1 MSAKAPIAPEFDSE
15 RPVDPPMIG
24 TETAAARPNTTAHAQ
39 QGADSEPRTERIDL
53 DRYVVLTDSPIGYV
67 EWVAP
72 VFVCYVGHPYRN
84 SEEIAQT
91 HGFDEAVALVT
102 ERASRKSAL

>member
-15 RPVDPPMIG
+15 RPADPA
-24 TETAAARPNTTAHAQ
+24 EEHTAPDEEHAAPDER
-39 QGADSEPRTERIDL
+39 PRTERVDL
-53 DRYVVLTDSPIGYV
+53 DRYVVVTDAPIGYV

-72 VFVCYVGHPYRN
+72 VFVCYAGHPYRN

-91 HGFDEAVALVT
+91 HGFDEAVKLVVD
-102 ERASRKSAL
+102 RASRNRAL

>member
-15 RPVDPPMIG
+15 HPADPAEEHDAPDEG
-24 TETAAARPNTTAHAQ
+24 
-39 QGADSEPRTERIDL
+39 PRTERVDL
-53 DRYVVLTDSPIGYV
+53 DRYVVVTDAPIGYV

-72 VFVCYVGHPYRN
+72 VFVCYAGHPYRN

-91 HGFDEAVALVT
+91 HGFDEAVKRVLD
-102 ERASRKSAL
+102 RASRNRAL

>member
-15 RPVDPPMIG
+15 CP
-24 TETAAARPNTTAHAQ
+24 
-39 QGADSEPRTERIDL
+39 ADQVEEHVTPDAPHTERVDL
-53 DRYVVLTDSPIGYV
+53 DRYVVVTDAPIGYV

-72 VFVCYVGHPYRN
+72 VFVCYAGHPYRN

-91 HGFDEAVALVT
+91 HGFDEAVKLVLDH
-102 ERASRKSAL
+102 ASRKRAL

>member
-1 MSAKAPIAPEFDSE
+1 MTAKAPIAPEFDSE
-15 RPVDPPMIG
+15 CPADQAD
-24 TETAAARPNTTAHAQ
+24 ELPNPE
-39 QGADSEPRTERIDL
+39 EPRAERIDL
-53 DRYVVLTDSPIGYV
+53 DRYVVVTDAPIGYV

-91 HGFDEAVALVT
+91 HGFDDAVALVVD
-102 ERASRKSAL
+102 RASRNRAL